1 MGIAP
6 REIENLG
13 QITGEHLLFHNL
25 LRIQTI
31 DVLVN
36 AGCVKLEIADRK
48 CIGCVYTIDSIVIR
62 EQDLNA
68 ISLACKAVQAIESK
82 IVFPIFGLLPYFLI
96 SRRRIGHV
104 QVSFPNNILRFEIRP
119 LFPWR
124 ELE

>member
-82 IVFPIFGLLPYFLI
+82 NSVSNFWPAPVFFDK
-96 SRRRIGHV
+96 
-104 QVSFPNNILRFEIRP
+104 
-119 LFPWR
+119 
-124 ELE
+124 